1 MMTSEFKSS
10 QLSVV
15 EELIESGRKSGRGG
29 AMVWMLGQ
37 NDEQATKW
45 YARSQDGVR
54 QYEVWAD
61 GLRPRQAWHIRYSK
75 AISSGD
81 VSNTHIS
88 NKDGNREITELQH
101 IFRNEWECKNAA
113 EVVEAG
119 YPLDKEALADERK
132 HLDAIMTRG
141 GKKWEFYG
149 VVDNKQIWAYRPNG
163 AKHAYVIIFD
173 YKNPQFG
180 WTVSVRTWFKSGG
193 SIRRLKIETL
203 ANCTSLE
210 QAQDA
215 ILRLTSS

>member
-1 MMTSEFKSS
+1 MMTSEFNPN
-10 QLSVV
+10 QLPVV

-54 QYEVWAD
+54 QYEIWAH

-75 AISSGD
+75 AD
-81 VSNTHIS
+81 R
-88 NKDGNREITELQH
+88 DGNREITELQH

-113 EVVEAG
+113 EVIEAG
-119 YPLDKEALADERK
+119 YPLDKEALNEERE

-141 GKKWEFYG
+141 GKRWEFYG

-180 WTVSVRTWFKSGG
+180 WTVSVRTWFKSGN
-193 SIRRLKIETL
+193 SIRKLKIETL
-203 ANCTSLE
+203 ANCPSLE